1 MKIKLFLILILIC
14 IFSYETGAQ
23 NPKSDFKIVGYYS
36 ITSTMATDTS
46 LVPFDKLT
54 HIMLAFVN
62 PDVSGNFNRNF
73 DGLVPFIKA
82 AHRHDVK
89 VLLSTGGGASPEEY
103 HALLKQSTTRQRVIE
118 NLVAKVIQCD
128 ADGVDVDLELGY
140 VFGPNGMAI
149 SRSFPRENPAIPM
162 ADPNYGIFIKE
173 LAQALRSRN
182 KLITVALPSRP
193 ADVVTQ
199 EVLSQFDF
207 INIMSYDHTGQS
219 RPDRPGNHATY
230 VDAMDD
236 LDYYRFTLMVPK
248 EKLVLGVPFYG
259 RGFGPGL
266 SDPVIAYM
274 KYSDIV
280 STYAGAEWVDHWD
293 LPNGYIMYYNGIP
306 TIKNKTKL
314 AKKEAAGIMIWEL
327 HYDASG
333 RKSLLN
339 AINEAL
345 RDKLNTY

>member
-1 MKIKLFLILILIC
+1 MRVKFLLILISIC
-14 IFSYETGAQ
+14 FISVETDAQ
-23 NPKSDFKIVGYYS
+23 NLKPEFKIVGYYS
-36 ITSTMATDTS
+36 INATMETDTS
-46 LVPFDKLT
+46 QVPFDKLT

-62 PDVSGNFNRNF
+62 PDASGNYNRNF

-89 VLLSTGGGASPEEY
+89 VLFSIGGGASPEEY
-103 HALLKQSTTRQRVIE
+103 HALLKQNKTRQGVIN
-118 NLVAKVIQCD
+118 NLVSKVLQYD
-128 ADGVDVDLELGY
+128 VDGVDVDLELGY

-149 SRSFPRENPAIPM
+149 SRSFPRENPAIPL
-162 ADPNYGIFIKE
+162 ADPNYGIFIME
-173 LAQALRSRN
+173 LSKALKSHN

-219 RPDRPGNHATY
+219 RPDRPGHHSSY

-236 LDYYRFTLMVPK
+236 LDYYRFTLLVPK
-248 EKLVLGVPFYG
+248 EKLILGVPFYG

-274 KYSDIV
+274 RYADIV

-333 RKSLLN
+333 KKSLLN
-339 AINEAL
+339 AINEAV

>member
-1 MKIKLFLILILIC
+1 MRAKFLLIIVSLCFI
-14 IFSYETGAQ
+14 SLKTNARNSE
-23 NPKSDFKIVGYYS
+23 PDFKIVGYYG
-36 ITSTMATDTS
+36 IKAAMEADTS
-46 LVPFDKLT
+46 RFPFDKLT
-54 HIMLAFVN
+54 HINLAFVN

-73 DGLVPFIKA
+73 DALIPFIKA
-82 AHRHDVK
+82 AHSHGVK
-89 VLLSTGGGASPEEY
+89 VLYSIGGGASPPEY
-103 HALLKQSTTRQRVIE
+103 HELLKQNKTRQGLIN
-118 NLVAKVIQCD
+118 NLVSNVLQYD
-128 ADGVDVDLELGY
+128 VDGVDVDLELGY

-149 SRSFPRENPAIPM
+149 SRSFPRENPAIPGT
-162 ADPNYGIFIKE
+162 DPNYGIFIIE
-173 LAQALRSRN
+173 LAKALRSHK

-199 EVLSQFDF
+199 EVLSQFDL
-207 INIMSYDHTGQS
+207 IHIMSYDHTGQS
-219 RPDRPGNHATY
+219 RPDRPGHHSTY

-236 LDYYRFTLMVPK
+236 LDHYRFNLMVPK
-248 EKLVLGVPFYG
+248 EKLILGVPFYG

-274 KYSDIV
+274 KYNDIV
-280 STYAGAEWVDHWD
+280 STYAGAEWVDHWH

-306 TIKNKTKL
+306 SIKNKTKL

-327 HYDASG
+327 SYDATG

-339 AINEAL
+339 AVNEAV

>member
-1 MKIKLFLILILIC
+1 MRATFLLILISVCTISL
-14 IFSYETGAQ
+14 
-23 NPKSDFKIVGYYS
+23 KSNGQKPEADFKIVGYFGVNAA
-36 ITSTMATDTS
+36 MEADTS
-46 LVPFDKLT
+46 SFPFNKLT
-54 HIMLAFVN
+54 HINLAFVN
-62 PDVSGNFNRNF
+62 PDASGNFNRNF
-73 DGLVPFIKA
+73 DALVPFIKA
-82 AHRHDVK
+82 AHSHDVK
-89 VLLSTGGGASPEEY
+89 VLYSIGGGASPEEY
-103 HALLKQSTTRQRVIE
+103 HDLLKQNKARQGLIK
-118 NLVAKVIQCD
+118 NLVTKVLQYNV
-128 ADGVDVDLELGY
+128 DGVDVDLELGY

-149 SRSFPRENPAIPM
+149 SRSFPRENPAIPGT
-162 ADPNYGIFIKE
+162 DPNYAIFIKE
-173 LAQALRSRN
+173 LAQALRSHN

-199 EVLSQFDF
+199 EVISQFDL
-207 INIMSYDHTGQS
+207 IYIMSYDHTGQS
-219 RPDRPGNHATY
+219 RPDRPGHHSTY

-280 STYAGAEWVDHWD
+280 STYAGAEWADHWH
-293 LPNGYIMYYNGIP
+293 LPNGYIMYYSGIP
-306 TIKNKTKL
+306 SIKNKTKL

-327 HYDASG
+327 GYDASG

-339 AINEAL
+339 AINEAV